1 MGSLL
6 INKYCE
12 KGRNVN
18 NRVTLPEKNLL
29 KEDRAWRYHIG
40 RTRKNSSTNEYQPRM
55 NNDCIVFW

>member
-18 NRVTLPEKNLL
+18 NRVTLPEKILL
-29 KEDRAWRYHIG
+29 KEDRAWCYHIG
-40 RTRKNSSTNEYQPRM
+40 RTRKNSSTNEYQP
-55 NNDCIVFW
+55 